1 MTVIYTG
8 LSSETAAARLA
19 KEGPNRLTPPPKKP
33 EWIKFIEQLFGG
45 FSSLLWIGG
54 ILCFIAYVPHC
65 PSLFCAVVCSASLTC
80 GCSNIYHFLVLLF
93 ALHNK

>member
-1 MTVIYTG
+1 MHIYLVFIYTHAHDFNTSMTVIHTG

-54 ILCFIAYVPHC
+54 ILCFIAYVAHC
-65 PSLFCAVVCSASLTC
+65 PSF
-80 GCSNIYHFLVLLF
+80 VLLF
-93 ALHNK
+93 FLHH